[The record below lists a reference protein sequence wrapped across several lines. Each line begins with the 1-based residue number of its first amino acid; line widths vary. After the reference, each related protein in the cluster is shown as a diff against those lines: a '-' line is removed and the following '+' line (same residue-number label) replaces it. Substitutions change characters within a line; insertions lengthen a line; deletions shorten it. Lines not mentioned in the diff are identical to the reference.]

1 MTRGYE
7 EVTRWAQILFLLFVT
22 SAVSAAEK
30 TILVLG
36 DSLSAGYGLK
46 AGEGWV
52 DLLATRLKK
61 EAPQWRVEN
70 ASISGDTTGN
80 GLQRLPG
87 ALASHQPEVVIIELG
102 GNDGL
107 RGMPPQIIKAN
118 LRKLIQQAAASGAKV
133 LLMEMMIPPNYGD
146 KYLQR
151 FIGQYRELSTETGAV
166 LVPFF
171 LAEVGTKNEYMQPD
185 GIHPN
190 AKGQPKMLDAVWPHL
205 KAQLR

>member
-1 MTRGYE
+1 M
-7 EVTRWAQILFLLFVT
+7 TRWAQILFLLFVT
-22 SAVSAAEK
+22 SAVNAAEK

-87 ALASHQPEVVIIELG
+87 ALASHQPQVVIIELG

-171 LAEVGTKNEYMQPD
+171 LAEVGTRNEYMQPD

>member
-1 MTRGYE
+1 MTRW
-7 EVTRWAQILFLLFVT
+7 VQILFLLFVT

-52 DLLATRLKK
+52 DLLAVRLKK

-107 RGMPPQIIKAN
+107 RGMPPHIIKNN
-118 LRKLIQQAAASGAKV
+118 LRKLVEQAAASGAKV
-133 LLMEMMIPPNYGD
+133 LLMEMMIPPNYGE

-151 FIGQYRELSTETGAV
+151 FIGQYRELSAETGAV

-171 LAEVGTKNEYMQPD
+171 LADVGTQSEFMQPD

-205 KAQLR
+205 KTQLR